1 MCSSDLLL
9 PASSGTCKVADR
21 AIAAWS
27 RADLARCVAYLPQ
40 GGDVAWS
47 LSVRDVV
54 LLGRLPFGGSLG
66 RPHAADREKAIRAL
80 QRADAAAFVARRVDK
95 LSAGERACVLLAR
108 ALATEADILLAD
120 EPAAHLD
127 PAHQLRLMQTLREEA
142 RRGSAVVV
150 TLHELALAARYC
162 DRLLVLDNGRVAA
175 SGTPEIGRAHV

>member
-1 MCSSDLLL
+1 MLFRS
-9 PASSGTCKVADR
+9 
-21 AIAAWS
+21 
-27 RADLARCVAYLPQ
+27 
-40 GGDVAWS
+40 
-47 LSVRDVV
+47 
-54 LLGRLPFGGSLG
+54 
-66 RPHAADREKAIRAL
+66 
-80 QRADAAAFVARRVDK
+80 DK

-127 PAHQLRLMQTLREEA
+127 PAHQLRLMQTLHEEA

-175 SGTPEIGRAHV
+175 SGTPDEALGDEILARVFGVSALRATGADGSHALIPWQTL